1 MSLLFPIRE
10 LLARVTFSLFE
21 ILRNVE
27 AIGDFAFRDLDLPRF
42 LCASTDATR
51 LWLQM
56 DSRYRRPTTPP
67 HSTLAD
73 VSAPLRPK
81 HLAITL
87 IRRFCLVLCFAVIF
101 NGQD

>member
-1 MSLLFPIRE
+1 MSLLFPNRE

-27 AIGDFAFRDLDLPRF
+27 TIGDFAFRDLPRF
-42 LCASTDATR
+42 LRASTDATR

-56 DSRYRRPTTPP
+56 DSRCQGPTAPP

-73 VSAPLRPK
+73 VSARLCEERVPVN
-81 HLAITL
+81 L
-87 IRRFCLVLCFAVIF
+87 IRRLCFVLCFRF
-101 NGQD
+101 RS